1 MRVVSLARYE
11 PLDFSPPRLC
21 GSSEGRSIAAPT
33 ATEPMTARDIAERAL
48 VAANIRRPDKAALA
62 DLTGSIL
69 ASLRN
74 HTGKGIQRTNEGA
87 PARWRLKE
95 AAT

>member
-1 MRVVSLARYE
+1 
-11 PLDFSPPRLC
+11 
-21 GSSEGRSIAAPT
+21 
-33 ATEPMTARDIAERAL
+33 MTARQAAERVLA
-48 VAANIRRPDKAALA
+48 AANIESPDKAALA

-69 ASLRN
+69 ASLRS

-95 AAT
+95 SAI